1 MKQNGTIPFRV
12 LLSALLLALLLSLF
26 ACAGGKNTPAATT
39 SSRHPVEPFGTVP
52 EELRRVVEQNL
63 FEGCDAF
70 SRCVLTLS
78 ATGVLALPEE
88 SGVTTVT
95 MRDLYGE
102 TLAEYKIKPD
112 DGHCVQTLTA
122 TSDGG
127 FLFVVGFYDYQISLG
142 VNAGDDGFTSR
153 VVKCDAVGNIVF
165 DTTIDQVD
173 GRALE
178 YCLERDGRFY
188 LFGSYRKP
196 ENRLNYGDTD
206 VYVLILSGDGE
217 VVRSACFG
225 GSGYDTF
232 CGVELTEDGFLLQVS
247 TQSTDGDFP
256 IGGGGRSIERLEVEL
271 DEALTVGSFHPSER
285 EYVTYYE
292 RIGEKDGKTIY
303 QRDPFFDGFD
313 AGGRTAYLDYGDYYL
328 VVSKHEIGEIETQS
342 AVSVPWYCTET
353 VYSGYDREGN
363 LLFRAACASSVPDD
377 ESNYTCNRFRSLG
390 FPPVTLPAGVLEND
404 SGYYTASL
412 LPEAAYRELLS
423 DLKANGF
430 ALTEWESGALLFRD
444 DCAVFFYHHDSSFN
458 MYWYKTGDGAPE
470 NGISTSEAKNLLCPD
485 PDRTPSGTHPI
496 DVTPRGFFERTGG
509 QIFAVPVWSADP
521 NHPVCFCVCYFVR
534 GELVRQF
541 DFESIAV
548 ADLDGD
554 GVEEIYLLSYGPTSG
569 VFSFTLTVI
578 EGKYVCDSVF
588 CASWGDLS
596 FVQASGKLILI
607 NQVSAP
613 SGEYTFF
620 YTIRPEERDGR
631 IIPSLISNDP
641 MCDSSG
647 LETVSP

>member
-1 MKQNGTIPFRV
+1 I
-12 LLSALLLALLLSLF
+12 
-26 ACAGGKNTPAATT
+26 
-39 SSRHPVEPFGTVP
+39 
-52 EELRRVVEQNL
+52 
-63 FEGCDAF
+63 
-70 SRCVLTLS
+70 
-78 ATGVLALPEE
+78 
-88 SGVTTVT
+88 
-95 MRDLYGE
+95 
-102 TLAEYKIKPD
+102 
-112 DGHCVQTLTA
+112 
-122 TSDGG
+122 
-127 FLFVVGFYDYQISLG
+127 
-142 VNAGDDGFTSR
+142 
-153 VVKCDAVGNIVF
+153 
-165 DTTIDQVD
+165 
-173 GRALE
+173 
-178 YCLERDGRFY
+178 
-188 LFGSYRKP
+188 
-196 ENRLNYGDTD
+196 
-206 VYVLILSGDGE
+206 
-217 VVRSACFG
+217 G
-225 GSGYDTF
+225 GSDFDMFYGA
-232 CGVELTEDGFLLQVS
+232 ELTEDGFLLQVS

-271 DEALTVGSFHPSER
+271 DEALTVESFHPSER

-292 RIGEKDGKTIY
+292 RIGEKDGKPIY

-313 AGGRTAYLDYGDYYL
+313 AGTPTAYLDYGEYYL
-328 VVSKHEIGEIETQS
+328 IVSQNVIGEIETPP
-342 AVSVPWYCTET
+342 AVSVRWYCTET
-353 VYSGYDREGN
+353 VYSGYDRAGN
-363 LLFRAACASSVPDD
+363 LLFRAACSSSVSDD
-377 ESNYTCNRFRSLG
+377 ERNYVCNRFRSLG
-390 FPPVTLPAGVLEND
+390 FPPASLPAGVLENG
-404 SGYYTASL
+404 SGYYKASL

-444 DCAVFFYHHDSSFN
+444 DYAVFSHHHDSSFS

-485 PDRTPSGTHPI
+485 FERTPSGTHPI

-509 QIFAVPVWSADP
+509 QIFAVPVCSADP
-521 NHPVCFCVCYFVR
+521 EYPVCSGVLNFVR
-534 GELVRQF
+534 GGLARQF

-554 GVEEIYLLSYGPTSG
+554 GIEEIYLLSHGPTSG
-569 VFSFTLTVI
+569 IFSFTLTVI

-596 FVQASGKLILI
+596 FIQDSGKLILI

-620 YTIRPEERDGR
+620 YTIRPEERNGR